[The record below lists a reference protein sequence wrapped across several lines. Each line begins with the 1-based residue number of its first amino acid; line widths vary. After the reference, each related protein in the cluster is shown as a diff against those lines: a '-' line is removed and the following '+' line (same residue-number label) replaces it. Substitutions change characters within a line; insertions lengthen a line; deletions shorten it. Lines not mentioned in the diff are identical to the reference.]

1 MISYACWKRIGE
13 HPQRVSDQVVLRR
26 LATKDSENSDII
38 ITVTTKLIRDTISAR
53 SLEVSSY
60 HLDEPLFLSFVCSY
74 DTLSSA
80 PLQTPNRQHVVCHAF
95 CFVCL
100 KTQRPIATFVFVA
113 SFASYASIASVIEW
127 IRRHSYSKSSPTY
140 TVHRSVFC
148 MRASPHSGFSRLCRA
163 EICTFAVQLGLLL
176 ARPVCEARALLT
188 SLWRYPAGRPMF

>member
-80 PLQTPNRQHVVCHAF
+80 PFFADTKPSTCCLPCVLLCMFENSASHSYIRF
-95 CFVCL
+95 CFVV
-100 KTQRPIATFVFVA
+100 RIACINCISDRVDSP
-113 SFASYASIASVIEW
+113 SFLLDIISHVSQSSISVLYE
-127 IRRHSYSKSSPTY
+127 S
-140 TVHRSVFC
+140 
-148 MRASPHSGFSRLCRA
+148 FS
-163 EICTFAVQLGLLL
+163 TLGLQPTL
-176 ARPVCEARALLT
+176 RH
-188 SLWRYPAGRPMF
+188 W